1 MVQIYQELA
10 KMHGRCGY
18 MCRELFTNG
27 AKIASP
33 QNLQNPLLH
42 RVVRNR
48 FYIVS
53 SRYGNLKGPVEQNNC
68 IKFELNPLGFRACSV
83 MAALEGQ

>member
-1 MVQIYQELA
+1 MSDRKTFFGLGCPTSVFFPLTLRKKNNLEIPLQII
-10 KMHGRCGY
+10 
-18 MCRELFTNG
+18 F
-27 AKIASP
+27 
-33 QNLQNPLLH
+33 

>member
-1 MVQIYQELA
+1 
-10 KMHGRCGY
+10 
-18 MCRELFTNG
+18 MCDLLSITG
-27 AKIASP
+27 LP
-33 QNLQNPLLH
+33 YPLKLGFRVL